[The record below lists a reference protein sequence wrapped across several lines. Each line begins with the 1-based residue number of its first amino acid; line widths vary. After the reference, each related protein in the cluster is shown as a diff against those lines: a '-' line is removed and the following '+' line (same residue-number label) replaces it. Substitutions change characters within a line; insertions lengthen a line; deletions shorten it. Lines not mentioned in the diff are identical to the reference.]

1 MMADTIVVV
10 DDDSV
15 TRETLKAYFD
25 DEGFNVLLARN
36 GDDLTS
42 LMADHKVDVVLL
54 DIRLPGKDGLTI
66 TRELRAISD
75 VGIILITS
83 RTDRLDRII
92 GLELG
97 ADDHI
102 NKPLEPREVLART
115 RNLIRRIQSIRPD
128 NNDRKKEFGA
138 WTLYLDRRRLVG
150 RDQTDVRLTTAEFEV
165 LATLV
170 SNPGRVMTRDYI
182 LEVTTRRKSDSLD
195 RTIDTL
201 IGRLRR
207 VIEDDPKNPKLIV
220 TVHGRG
226 YVFAGDTR

>member
-1 MMADTIVVV
+1 MTDTIVVV
-10 DDDSV
+10 DDDAV

-36 GDDLTS
+36 SDDLAVH
-42 LMADHKVDVVLL
+42 MAENQVDVVLL

-66 TRELRAISD
+66 MRELRAVSD

-115 RNLIRRIQSIRPD
+115 QNLIRRIKTVRPD
-128 NNDRKKEFGA
+128 ANDRKRQFGS
-138 WTLYLDRRRLVG
+138 WTLYLDRRRLVAG
-150 RDQTDVRLTTAEFEV
+150 DQSDARLTTAEFEV
-165 LATLV
+165 LAILV

-182 LEVTTRRKSDSLD
+182 LEATTRRKSDTLD

-207 VIEDDPKNPKLIV
+207 VIEADPKNPKLIV
-220 TVHGRG
+220 TVHGSG
-226 YVFAGDTR
+226 YVFAGDVQ

>member
-1 MMADTIVVV
+1 MTDTIVVV

-36 GDDLTS
+36 GDDLS
-42 LMADHKVDVVLL
+42 QHLAENKVDVVLL

-66 TRELRAISD
+66 TRELRAVSD

-97 ADDHI
+97 ADDYI
-102 NKPLEPREVLART
+102 TKPLEPREVRART
-115 RNLIRRIQSIRPD
+115 RNLIRRIQAVRPEAD
-128 NNDRKKEFGA
+128 DRKKEFGP

-150 RDQTDVRLTTAEFEV
+150 ADQTDVRLTTAEFEV
-165 LATLV
+165 LAILV
-170 SNPGRVMTRDYI
+170 TNPGRVMTRDYI

-207 VIEDDPKNPKLIV
+207 VIEDDPKTPKLIV
-220 TVHGRG
+220 TVHGSG
-226 YVFAGDTR
+226 YVFAGDVK

>member
-1 MMADTIVVV
+1 MADTIVVV

-25 DEGFNVLLARN
+25 DEGFTVLLARN
-36 GDDLTS
+36 GDDLS
-42 LMADHKVDVVLL
+42 AIMSQHQVDVVLL

-66 TRELRAISD
+66 TRELRAVSE

-102 NKPLEPREVLART
+102 TKPLEPREVLART
-115 RNLIRRIQSIRPD
+115 RNLLRRIHSVSPALE
-128 NNDRKKEFGA
+128 DRKKEFGS
-138 WTLYLDRRRLVG
+138 WTLYLDRRRLVAG
-150 RDQTDVRLTTAEFEV
+150 DGTDVRLTSAEFEV
-165 LATLV
+165 LAILV
-170 SNPGRVMTRDYI
+170 SNSGRVMTRDYI

-195 RTIDTL
+195 RTVDTL

-207 VIEDDPKNPKLIV
+207 VIEDDPKNPKFIV
-220 TVHGRG
+220 TVHGSG
-226 YVFAGDTR
+226 YVFAG